1 MQAEVLENYIIEYE
15 YSDLFEIL
23 RDYYSNF
30 NEQFNV
36 ERLVNALVSQYT
48 DDEYNSLDY
57 LKYYKKYLDEN
68 GLNKLLQ
75 VIYNSGNEETINEV
89 IKLGYTQSNAI
100 SRNRKKNN

>member
-48 DDEYNSLDY
+48 DDEYNSVDY

-75 VIYNSGNEETINEV
+75 VIYNSVNE
-89 IKLGYTQSNAI
+89 
-100 SRNRKKNN
+100 

>member
-15 YSDLFEIL
+15 YSDLFDIL
-23 RDYYSNF
+23 GDYYPNF

-57 LKYYKKYLDEN
+57 MKYYKKYLNEN
-68 GLNKLLQ
+68 SLNKLLQ

-100 SRNRKKNN
+100 SRSRKKNN